1 MYDWYFDFIIDCSA
15 SFGWRCDF
23 RCATFADGLP
33 DWAKE
38 PKKARKIHA
47 QQTLRDRIT
56 LRYIKTMLKKNRSAF
71 EKFYLLYMV
80 LLVTLLPQYAAAI
93 ASCVVLGDSARYV
106 LYGFLIVKAF
116 LAVFYRLQF
125 DSLHISIYAKK

>member
-1 MYDWYFDFIIDCSA
+1 MTGILILLLIALLLLDGVVISDARRLLMDFLI
-15 SFGWRCDF
+15 GQRN
-23 RCATFADGLP
+23 R
-33 DWAKE
+33 KN
-38 PKKARKIHA
+38 ARKIHA

-56 LRYIKTMLKKNRSAF
+56 LRYIKTMLKKYRSAF

-106 LYGFLIVKAF
+106 LYGFLIVKAL

-125 DSLHISIYAKK
+125 DSLHISVYAKK